1 MYEEDI
7 RDEELLLD
15 DDELEND
22 EDDELMGDDEE
33 ENDGNDFLDEL
44 DDEDDEL
51 MDDEDEE
58 EQEEL
63 EDDEPKEKQ
72 KVRRGGIISQ
82 SVNRD
87 ALQTDV
93 DMVFVIDCTGSMD
106 PFLSKVKEAALS
118 FHEQVREA
126 LGVKSRRVRKMR
138 IKVIAYRD
146 YYYDWAD
153 PDHPPM
159 LISDFFTLPDEE
171 EAFAEFV
178 NGLEAAGGEDEPES
192 ALEALHHAF
201 NSDWFVDPA
210 INKRRQ
216 IIVVFTDASAH
227 KLDDPKRYIT
237 AEHNG
242 EYPEEGMPVS
252 LEELQAEYSSAEVF
266 PAEANG
272 VIKGHRLILFAPA
285 DMYPWNEM
293 QQWDAANCETMDPA
307 TGLDE
312 IKMEAVVNLIGGS
325 VG

>member
-7 RDEELLLD
+7 RDEELEL
-15 DDELEND
+15 DDELEN
-22 EDDELMGDDEE
+22 EDDELMGDDDDE
-33 ENDGNDFLDEL
+33 ENDGNDFLEEL
-44 DDEDDEL
+44 DDEPIDDDDEGEEPEEI
-51 MDDEDEE
+51 EDEE
-58 EQEEL
+58 L
-63 EDDEPKEKQ
+63 KASQ
-72 KVRRGGIISQ
+72 KVRRGGIAGQ
-82 SVNRD
+82 GVNRD

-106 PFLSKVKEAALS
+106 PFLSKVKRAALD

-126 LGVKSRRVRKMR
+126 LGAKSRRVRKMR
-138 IKVIAYRD
+138 IRVIAYRD

-210 INKRRQ
+210 VNKRRQ
-216 IIVVFTDASAH
+216 IVVVFTDASAH

-242 EYPEEGMPVS
+242 EYPEDGMPTS
-252 LEELQAEYSSAEVF
+252 LEELQAEYCSGDVF

-272 VIKGHRLILFAPA
+272 IVKGHRLILFAPS

-293 QQWDAANCETMDPA
+293 QQWDASTCETMDPA

-312 IKMEAVVNLIGGS
+312 IDMEAVINLIGGS
-325 VG
+325 IS